1 MKNATKYM
9 LSLLLSII
17 MGVAVMGSAFA
28 ISTSSGTG
36 YTSATVANLNPII
49 NCSSYELVIKTVEGL
64 KVYEYKN
71 TTGVTPNLLR
81 SDALEAYAYTGE
93 GVTFYV
99 NVSDPNGEQDLQTNG
114 AGVDFLLV
122 PQGGSPANPTYTIH
136 AGFDPATSGDD
147 DLTTLTF
154 YAQWTVPAGAHGC
167 FDVYVKARDKHG
179 ACTGPIYKGKIF
191 LNPMIGM
198 NVTKDNDASPAPF
211 TGLSFG
217 NVNPGD
223 TNVPANE
230 NVVTIHNIDP
240 DGVGTKIAVFV
251 SATSLTQAG
260 GTGIIPA
267 ENIKAHLL
275 KANGNPI
282 SGTVTLQN
290 NVKVLLWQP
299 LEPCHANAL
308 EVNFTLDV
316 PTPLPSGCY
325 GGSVTFYGLG
335 L

>member
-1 MKNATKYM
+1 MKNSTRYI

-17 MGVAVMGSAFA
+17 MGVAVMGSTFA
-28 ISTSSGTG
+28 ISTTYGTG
-36 YTSATVANLNPII
+36 HTTATVDNLKPVV
-49 NCSSYELVIKTVEGL
+49 NCSSYEMVIRTVQGI

-71 TTGVTPNLLR
+71 TTGVTPGLLR

-122 PQGGSPANPTYTIH
+122 PQGQSPSNPTYVIH
-136 AGFDPATSGDD
+136 AGFDTSTSGDA

-154 YAQWTVPAGAHGC
+154 YAQWTVPAGAYGC
-167 FDVYVKARDKHG
+167 FDVYVKATDKHG
-179 ACTGPIYKGKIF
+179 ACTGYIKKGKIF
-191 LNPMIGM
+191 LNPMIGI
-198 NVTKDNDASPAPF
+198 NVTKDNDAYPAPF

-223 TNVPANE
+223 TNVPATE

-251 SATSLTQAG
+251 SATSMTQAG

-267 ENIKAHLL
+267 ENIKAHVI
-275 KANGNPI
+275 KANNMTH
-282 SGTVTLQN
+282 SYNTHLQN

-299 LEPCHANAL
+299 LKPCHTNAL

-325 GGSVTFYGLG
+325 GGSITFYGLG